1 MVTLLYCDQ
10 HEILRKEKRLL
21 RRYIQTPMA
30 LLVEACSFG
39 RHDATELLPEIK
51 NAVRGYWSLHL

>member
-30 LLVEACSFG
+30 LLVEACFFG

-51 NAVRGYWSLHL
+51 NAGRGYWSLHL